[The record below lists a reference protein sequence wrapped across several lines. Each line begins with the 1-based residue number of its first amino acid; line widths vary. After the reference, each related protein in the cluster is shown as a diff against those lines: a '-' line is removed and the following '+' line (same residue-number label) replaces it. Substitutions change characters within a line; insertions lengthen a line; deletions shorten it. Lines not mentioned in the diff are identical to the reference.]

1 MDLYTLE
8 QADFLIKFYAD
19 KVIGQI
25 LEQSTQSTIAFLD
38 KEQFSDNQY
47 RVVAKS
53 KVYQGDKILKRS
65 IDKVAKD
72 LNLDAPD
79 VVLKNLS
86 QP

>member
-1 MDLYTLE
+1 MELYTLE

-19 KVIGQI
+19 KVVGQT

-72 LNLDAPD
+72 LNLDPPD
-79 VVLKNLS
+79 VVLKNLN
-86 QP
+86 QQ